1 MKYEDVINKNL
12 TDKQL
17 RNIHKVYTLLV
28 RNEYLKKKDIMNQ
41 LDMSERTARLYVSAI
56 KYVKPIISTSAS
68 NNKGFKLAKT
78 EEDTNE
84 LQHSINDDLSRVR
97 EILNTTLAK
106 FKFLEK
112 HGVEYSVYKDVKQV
126 LEKLNKDR
134 KTQFKIKENICQ

>member
-17 RNIHKVYTLLV
+17 RNMHKVYTLLV
-28 RNEYLKKKDIMNQ
+28 RNEYLKKKDIMDQ
-41 LDMSERTARLYVSAI
+41 LKMSERTARLYVSAI

-112 HGVEYSVYKDVKQV
+112 HGVEYSVYKDVKQI

-134 KTQFKIKENICQ
+134 KTQFKIKED

>member
-1 MKYEDVINKNL
+1 MKYEDVVNKNL
-12 TDKQL
+12 TEKQL
-17 RNIHKVYTLLV
+17 QNMHKVYTLLV

-112 HGVEYSVYKDVKQV
+112 HGVEYSVYKDVKQI

-134 KTQFKIKENICQ
+134 KTQFKIKED